1 MASRDTGTEQHIKD
15 TAKKI
20 FFEQGRF
27 NATTQDIAEAAG
39 VARTVIN
46 YYFRSK
52 DALFKQVF
60 DEAMAETGA
69 KMDSVLCTEIPFK
82 EKVIAFIDM
91 FTDEISL
98 YPYKESFFI
107 SEINTHGFIPPVK
120 EHPGFEIFFK
130 ETQEAVNK
138 REIKQITPID
148 FLINILSLVAYPLL
162 TRRLFE
168 KTLAE
173 NNTNFTQL
181 MQARKKMIVD
191 LLFS

>member
-107 SEINTHGFIPPVK
+107 SEINTP
-120 EHPGFEIFFK
+120 
-130 ETQEAVNK
+130 TRA
-138 REIKQITPID
+138 
-148 FLINILSLVAYPLL
+148 
-162 TRRLFE
+162 RRLGY
-168 KTLAE
+168 
-173 NNTNFTQL
+173 
-181 MQARKKMIVD
+181 
-191 LLFS
+191 